1 MGCCN
6 PSKEDDQKGPAGQK
20 KGKLKGTAG
29 QAVDDYASE
38 GFTSGK
44 TMKAVASFGVSSK
57 SKSFWSS
64 AEPSAQNTMDTST
77 IRRDIDEPGSAV
89 RKESE
94 NTDNGVM
101 ANEDSFTKLKVCRC

>member
-6 PSKEDDQKGPAGQK
+6 PSKEEEQGGKAGQK
-20 KGKLKGTAG
+20 KGKQRGTVG
-29 QAVDDYASE
+29 QAVDEYASE

-44 TMKAVASFGVSSK
+44 TMKTVASFGVSSK

-77 IRRDIDEPGSAV
+77 IKRDIDEPGIPI

-101 ANEDSFTKLKVCRC
+101 ANEDSFTKLKVAEG